1 MKSSQMLFSLW
12 ARFAVLA
19 FVFSTFDPAEVAAQ
33 FFCNRPNL
41 VDVTFT
47 AGTRWRFC
55 WEMRQREG
63 LVINRAFYTQR
74 GGPEREVLFRGSVA
88 QVHVPYHRG
97 SPRFHDVTT
106 ATSGLGAGALNLTTA
121 ECSPGV
127 LLTPQVCRDVD
138 SRGYAFKFGS
148 GAASFQKGQALTIY
162 ISSQL
167 GQYNYITRWTFNDDG
182 SIEPSI
188 GFTGRLQVTS
198 TAAEDARFGTR
209 LSPESAPTQLFGI
222 NHFHHIYWRLDFD
235 IGSANNNAVDQIF
248 TSQYFG
254 PPFSSTNSCM
264 IAGECHINE
273 FFRITNEALDFL
285 DSPFRSWRV
294 FNKSVLNQNGRTIG
308 YEIVPRDNQFW
319 FGRFETDEPWS
330 FGELF
335 VTTFNFCEQLATE
348 NQPPFISAACAGAAT
363 NVREM
368 ISEGSNVDGADIV
381 VWYVQRFQHH
391 VREEDQLNMPIEF
404 TGPLIQPRSWRHKNT
419 LEP

>member
-1 MKSSQMLFSLW
+1 MKSLRWLFSTGTRLS
-12 ARFAVLA
+12 VLA
-19 FVFSTFDPAEVAAQ
+19 FFISLFGPAEVAAQ
-33 FFCNRPNL
+33 FFCDAPFL
-41 VDVTFT
+41 VDVNFA

-97 SPRFHDVTT
+97 SPRFHDITT
-106 ATSGLGAGALNLTTA
+106 STSGLGAGALNLTAA

-127 LLTPQVCRDVD
+127 LLTPQVCQEVHG
-138 SRGYAFKFGS
+138 RGYAFKFAS
-148 GAASFQKGQALTIY
+148 SFQKGQAVTLY

-198 TAAEDARFGTR
+198 TAAEDEPFGTR
-209 LSPESAPTQLFGI
+209 LNPEGAPIPVFGI
-222 NHFHHIYWRLDFD
+222 NHMHHVYWRFDFD
-235 IGSANNNAVDQIF
+235 IGGSANNAVDQIY
-248 TSQYFG
+248 TSQYFD
-254 PPFSSTNSCM
+254 PPSSSTNLCLDN
-264 IAGECHINE
+264 GECQTNQ
-273 FFRITNEALDFL
+273 FFRTTNETLDFL

-294 FNKSVLNQNGRTIG
+294 SNNSILNLNGRTIG
-308 YEIVPRDNQFW
+308 YEVVPRDNQFS
-319 FGRFETDEPWS
+319 FGKLDTDEPWS

-335 VTTFNFCEQLATE
+335 VTTYNGCELLATE
-348 NQPPFISAACAGAAT
+348 NEPPYIDPSCAGAAT
-363 NVREM
+363 NVYEM
-368 ISEGSNVDGADIV
+368 TFEGDNVDGEDLV
-381 VWYVQRFQHH
+381 VWYVQRFQHL
-391 VREEDQLNMPIEF
+391 VREEDQLNMPFEF
-404 TGPLIQPRSWRHKNT
+404 TGPVLQPRSWRHKNT